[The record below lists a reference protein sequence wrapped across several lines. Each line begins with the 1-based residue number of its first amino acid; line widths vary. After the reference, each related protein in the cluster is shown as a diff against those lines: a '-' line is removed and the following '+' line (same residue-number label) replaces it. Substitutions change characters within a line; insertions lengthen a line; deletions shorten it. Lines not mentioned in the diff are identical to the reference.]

1 MSLLSVQSLTAH
13 YGDMQALYGV
23 DFGIDAGQVAA
34 VIGPNGAGKTTLMR
48 AMLGAGARTAG
59 RIEFAGQQILGLP
72 PEAIA
77 ALGIA
82 MVPEGRRLFAS
93 LSVEENLRMGESAG
107 RKGVWTLARVYD
119 LFPIL
124 KERRHRPA
132 TALSGGQQ
140 QMVAVGR
147 ALMTNPKILLCD
159 ELSLGLSPLVV
170 EDIYALFPAILSEGT
185 ALVIVEQDVG
195 RALKAASSVTCLM
208 EGRVVLQGAPGDL
221 SVDRI
226 AQAYFG
232 AAA

>member
-1 MSLLSVQSLTAH
+1 MSLLSVQGLTAH

-48 AMLGAGARTAG
+48 AMLGAGARAWG
-59 RIEFAGQQILGLP
+59 RIEFAGQPILGLP

-82 MVPEGRRLFAS
+82 IVPEGRRLFAS

-107 RKGVWTLARVYD
+107 RKGVWTLSRVYD

-226 AQAYFG
+226 AQAYF
-232 AAA
+232 